1 MERFLCYV
9 SCWMF
14 FLSGIANAQIDTK
27 HKSSSERQP
36 NLTSS
41 VVEAPVADRDYP
53 AVVLGRDNHILAQI
67 SPTPPPQAAPIDPPI
82 KTPEDRSLEN
92 RLIDIKNDRGE
103 IIDKYNTF
111 QPETSPGFS
120 IFNPVGF
127 GADNNLLFLSL
138 SYQNRTRFTRTADGE
153 AGIGVG
159 LGDGA
164 KAIGAEISYGIDSFG
179 SSAGFGSGAF
189 SIKLHRR
196 LNDDASV
203 AVGWNQFARIQLAGG
218 ANVPSDYPRNS
229 YFVVGTNIF
238 RTNEDIN
245 APFSRIALTGGIG
258 SGVFLRFDPTLS
270 PGASNRGLNV
280 FGSVGVRIAR
290 PISAIVEW
298 TGQDLGVG
306 LSIAPFKDIPI
317 VITPAIRDLAGAG
330 DGARFVLGTS
340 IAINF

>member
-1 MERFLCYV
+1 MFLLT
-9 SCWMF
+9 S
-14 FLSGIANAQIDTK
+14 IANAQSDTNG
-27 HKSSSERQP
+27 KSSSKGQP
-36 NLTSS
+36 SFTPD
-41 VVEAPVADRDYP
+41 VVGAAVADRDRP
-53 AVVLGRDNHILAQI
+53 AVVLCTGNLILAQI
-67 SPTPPPQAAPIDPPI
+67 APTNLTQSVPSGTPI

-92 RLIDIKNDRGE
+92 RLNDIKNDRGE
-103 IIDKYNTF
+103 IVDKYNTF

-153 AGIGVG
+153 AGIGIG
-159 LGDGA
+159 LGDA
-164 KAIGAEISYGIDSFG
+164 SKAIGAEVSYGIDSFG

-189 SIKLHRR
+189 SVKLHRR
-196 LNDDASV
+196 LTDDASV
-203 AVGWNQFARIQLAGG
+203 AVGWNQFARIQFAGG

-245 APFSRIALTGGIG
+245 APFSRVALTGGIG

-270 PGASNRGLNV
+270 PGSSNRGLNV
-280 FGSVGVRIAR
+280 FGSVGVRIVR

-298 TGQDLGVG
+298 TGQDIGVG
-306 LSIAPFKDIPI
+306 LSIAPFKDIPL
-317 VITPAIRDLAGAG
+317 VITPAIRDIAGAG
-330 DGARFVLGTS
+330 DGARFILGTS
-340 IAINF
+340 IAVNF

>member
-1 MERFLCYV
+1 MLFLT
-9 SCWMF
+9 
-14 FLSGIANAQIDTK
+14 GIANAQIDTK
-27 HKSSSERQP
+27 NRSSGERQSTVTP
-36 NLTSS
+36 A
-41 VVEAPVADRDYP
+41 VVAP
-53 AVVLGRDNHILAQI
+53 AVVLGTGNNILAQI
-67 SPTPPPQAAPIDPPI
+67 TPAQPTQSTPSDTPIR
-82 KTPEDRSLEN
+82 TPEDRSLEN
-92 RLIDIKNDRGE
+92 RLLDIKNDRGE
-103 IIDKYNTF
+103 IVDKYNTF

-159 LGDGA
+159 LGNATTG
-164 KAIGAEISYGIDSFG
+164 IGAELSYGINSFG

-189 SIKLHRR
+189 NIKLHRR
-196 LNDDASV
+196 LNEDASV
-203 AVGWNQFARIQLAGG
+203 AVGWNQFARVQFAGG
-218 ANVPSDYPRNS
+218 ANVSSDFPSNS
-229 YFVVGTNIF
+229 YYVVGTNIF
-238 RTNEDIN
+238 RVSEDIN
-245 APFSRIALTGGIG
+245 APFSRVAFTGGIG

-270 PGASNRGLNV
+270 NGQSNRGLNV

-306 LSIAPFKDIPI
+306 LSIAPFKDIPL

-330 DGARFVLGTS
+330 DGARFILGTS
-340 IAINF
+340 IAVNF

>member
-1 MERFLCYV
+1 
-9 SCWMF
+9 MF
-14 FLSGIANAQIDTK
+14 FLTGIANAQIDTK
-27 HKSSSERQP
+27 SKSSGERQAP
-36 NLTSS
+36 VTSE
-41 VVEAPVADRDYP
+41 VIAAPVALGTDR
-53 AVVLGRDNHILAQI
+53 NILAQI
-67 SPTPPPQAAPIDPPI
+67 TPVQLTQSASSYTPTIA
-82 KTPEDRSLEN
+82 PEDRSLEN
-92 RLIDIKNDRGE
+92 RLLDIKNDRGE
-103 IIDKYNTF
+103 IVDKYNTF

-127 GADNNLLFLSL
+127 GADNNLFFVSL
-138 SYQNRTRFTRTADGE
+138 SYQNRTRFTRTSDGE

-159 LGDGA
+159 LGNATTG
-164 KAIGAEISYGIDSFG
+164 IGAELSYGIDSFG

-189 SIKLHRR
+189 NIKLHRR

-203 AVGWNQFARIQLAGG
+203 AVGWNQFARVQFAGG

-229 YFVVGTNIF
+229 YYVVGTNIV
-238 RTNEDIN
+238 RVNEDIN
-245 APFSRIALTGGIG
+245 APFSRVAFTGGIG

-270 PGASNRGLNV
+270 NGQSNRGLNV

-306 LSIAPFKDIPI
+306 LSIAPFKDIPL

-330 DGARFVLGTS
+330 DGARFILGTS
-340 IAINF
+340 IAVNF